1 MALPPPYMKARK
13 RFGQNFL
20 VNNHI
25 ITSIVD
31 AINPHEN
38 EFLVEIGPGHAA
50 LTRPVLERA
59 KKLTAIELDRD
70 LAERLRHDPFL
81 KGLELIEADAL
92 KVDYS
97 KLPGAAEG
105 KLRIFGNLPYNITS
119 PLLFHLLHFEGIQD
133 LHFMLQKEVV
143 ERLAAAPGSKDY
155 GRLTV
160 MAQFHAAVLPILTVP
175 PSAFVPPPKVMSAV
189 VRLKPK
195 ALTPEERALAPFLN
209 KITTTAFAARR
220 KTVRNSLALYFS
232 PEELEALQINQQDR
246 AEDLPLEVY
255 VNLAQALKNKT
266 SIEEL
271 NAQESQQ
278 QQEKH
283 EKRLAKLQA
292 TSPEAQAAARAA
304 AAEAAAAN
312 AAGANAAGADAAAA
326 ASAATDDATSAT
338 TTAAEAAPA
347 EATPA
352 PAAEPV
358 KLSSIERNKL
368 RKAAAKKK
376 KGSIKSGDFDVND
389 IYADL

>member
-70 LAERLRHDPFL
+70 LAERLRHAPFL

-304 AAEAAAAN
+304 AAHAAAEAAA
-312 AAGANAAGADAAAA
+312 ANAAGADAAAA